1 MTPKRR
7 AKVVET
13 ELMTQCVT
21 RERERERENS
31 LRDVEFKL
39 TVEMINNQ
47 HNKQV
52 SDSLNEK

>member
-1 MTPKRR
+1 MIVSNDTGKKSKSCRNRIDDTMYP
-7 AKVVET
+7 
-13 ELMTQCVT
+13 
-21 RERERERENS
+21 ERE
-31 LRDVEFKL
+31 VKFKL